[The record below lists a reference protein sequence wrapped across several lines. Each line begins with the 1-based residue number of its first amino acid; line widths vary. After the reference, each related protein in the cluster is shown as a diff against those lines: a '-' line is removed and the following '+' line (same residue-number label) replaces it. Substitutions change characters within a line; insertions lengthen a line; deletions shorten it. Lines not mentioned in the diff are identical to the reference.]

1 MTQIIGSRSLRR
13 KRSNAKTTTS
23 KNKKIKTISSTP
35 LIMDDADK
43 SGLIVYIDYGLEGNS
58 FLRDIDVLH
67 HPSATILAE
76 LLNDQQ
82 ANYFSNLDQNN
93 PNDLEQRLSTYTKTL
108 VKRLKYEAWCLGY
121 HFIEKCFTSE
131 KKRIFK
137 IVPPNEIYLDHDHQC
152 AIDLQ
157 PFLPPDEPELTKL
170 YEKFGALW
178 LSKCVKRTLV
188 HKGNIAVSDRGNKLR
203 DLIQYRLDM
212 LFVNNRSNNS
222 SSCALEYDKNKVV
235 LYVQKHIRAFD
246 YIDIASELARFVFKK
261 PFDTVAHTIGDKLA
275 SPLQTLKR
283 RGIPIDRLLRHKK
296 QYIHSTIQMIEQKPI
311 LNHNNNHYYHETD
324 VKINGH
330 VKDFSRQQIKNDT
343 KLFSMLNI
351 GRAYTQTKFI
361 QQEYVNNEIAHSCE
375 IVPSVNMTRYK
386 DLFYS
391 IPLYIELNVL
401 ITNKMLDQ
409 ATQLAWILRGLASH
423 VFKISIETL
432 RLYRDI
438 DGARIAF
445 NNCHVLFFNLRYYE
459 QVFADE
465 VQPYLQATSSSIPII
480 HRIVNFYFILTCHE
494 LAHNFEAVHNSKF
507 IHHLETIA
515 VKFMPE
521 KDLFLQKFS
530 FQNYLQHNFV

>member
-43 SGLIVYIDYGLEGNS
+43 SGLIDYIDYSLEGNS
-58 FLRDIDVLH
+58 FLRGIDVLH

-108 VKRLKYEAWCLGY
+108 VKRLKNEAWCLGY
-121 HFIEKCFTSE
+121 HFIEKCSTSE

-137 IVPPNEIYLDHDHQC
+137 IVPPNEIYLDDDHQC

-157 PFLPPDEPELTKL
+157 PFLPPNEPELTKL

-178 LSKCVKRTLV
+178 LSECVKRTLV